1 MNIIICDDN
10 LEFLK
15 SFKKMLIT
23 LDVQYNLNLKIFSYS
38 NTETLINKLTSLN
51 EEFILFLDIEFEN
64 ESKNGIQVINNFID
78 GSKMCGDLY
87 YLTNYPNFVFDS
99 FNTHPENYI
108 LKPLTI
114 DNLCRI
120 LLKAVRNISEK
131 KNKKF
136 IECRS
141 VNSIDSIN
149 IQINKIVYI
158 ELISS
163 PKRIIKIVTSKN
175 LFLIHGLDVV

>member
-1 MNIIICDDN
+1 
-10 LEFLK
+10 
-15 SFKKMLIT
+15 
-23 LDVQYNLNLKIFSYS
+23 
-38 NTETLINKLTSLN
+38 
-51 EEFILFLDIEFEN
+51 
-64 ESKNGIQVINNFID
+64 
-78 GSKMCGDLY
+78 MCGDLY

-175 LFLIHGLDVV
+175 LFLIHGRLNHYAKILEKYKFVQVYRSFIVNLNYIHHFSSNKIIPRVL